1 MINADGVIVGNT
13 RCSMIGRDV
22 NRLFSKPNQKLTPE
36 PYYLRALVKEMQKYD
51 KHKVLAYLDVHA
63 HSGRKSIFMYG
74 PYFPLHS
81 SKYLKIRALPKLV
94 SERTEMF
101 RFFSCKFKLE
111 KYKENCARI
120 AIWRDFNITNCFT
133 IESSQFG
140 FLNRERETIPF
151 SSGLLQEFGEC
162 LVHSIFEYNLIQEE
176 DRRLKMV
183 LAKKLQEQRKRRQT
197 IAEILGG
204 PKPIERPPLWQDSLE
219 LLMESAHLNKIKEQE
234 NAQSSIDITNI
245 NNIDI
250 TGSKPKLHNFN
261 ENPNE
266 AYDIMDNENMNIQ
279 HHEFIHNDM
288 SDDSL
293 DCNAYVDSSS
303 SDESILCL
311 RNQKVEKFH
320 QTKMQ
325 ARFSKLNRVHTAK
338 NNKKIDDMLAK
349 KQGLAIVDGE
359 ELFHMLYNP
368 YYTEWNAK
376 KQNYIKYDNIRKMRT
391 LSHKKSL
398 RPQSSGFNDLE
409 EAKVEENLNEY
420 QLKAGGIPEFN
431 KQEREQ
437 YYMKEIRTF
446 DEVYKEIK
454 KQIKEKER
462 MKRQSK
468 LQDHDDEDEYEQMNP
483 YDEYGMEEDGLE
495 IPQNIEDLEDQDISR
510 QDREV
515 LNERILGIL
524 NVFNDMTA
532 NCFNPSLSQKQTKM
546 LEELGQKSLSIE
558 QPHKRAYKKKVEK
571 PNVRV
576 QGSALK

>member
-1 MINADGVIVGNT
+1 
-13 RCSMIGRDV
+13 
-22 NRLFSKPNQKLTPE
+22 
-36 PYYLRALVKEMQKYD
+36 
-51 KHKVLAYLDVHA
+51 
-63 HSGRKSIFMYG
+63 
-74 PYFPLHS
+74 
-81 SKYLKIRALPKLV
+81 
-94 SERTEMF
+94 
-101 RFFSCKFKLE
+101 
-111 KYKENCARI
+111 
-120 AIWRDFNITNCFT
+120 
-133 IESSQFG
+133 
-140 FLNRERETIPF
+140 
-151 SSGLLQEFGEC
+151 
-162 LVHSIFEYNLIQEE
+162 
-176 DRRLKMV
+176 
-183 LAKKLQEQRKRRQT
+183 
-197 IAEILGG
+197 
-204 PKPIERPPLWQDSLE
+204 
-219 LLMESAHLNKIKEQE
+219 MESANLKNMEAANVEK
-234 NAQSSIDITNI
+234 SIHIQNI
-245 NNIDI
+245 NNIEI
-250 TGSKPKLHNFN
+250 SGSKPKLMNFN

-303 SDESILCL
+303 SDDMNLCI
-311 RNQKVEKFH
+311 RSHKVDKYH

-325 ARFSKLNRVHTAK
+325 ARFSKINRIHTAK
-338 NNKKIDDMLAK
+338 NNKKIDDMLVK
-349 KQGLAIVDGE
+349 KQGLNILDGE
-359 ELFHMLYNP
+359 ELFHLLYNP
-368 YYTEWNAK
+368 YYTEWNSK
-376 KQNYIKYDNIRKMRT
+376 KQNYIKYENIKKLRT
-391 LSHKKSL
+391 LHHKKSL
-398 RPQSSGFNDLE
+398 RPQSSGFNDPE
-409 EAKVEENLNEY
+409 EAKGDEALNEY

-462 MKRQSK
+462 MKRQNK
-468 LQDHDDEDEYEQMNP
+468 HQMQDNDEEDEYEQMNP

-558 QPHKRAYKKKVEK
+558 QPHKRVYKKKVEK